1 MEWQMLLDYAPQGA
15 SSRPALRA
23 LPETA
28 RDSSRERGYPDVLSA
43 YTANLCPLS
52 GGVEFAGFRE
62 NFGETIDEVGR
73 GVLRGG
79 PFGSERRNI
88 SMVC

>member
-43 YTANLCPLS
+43 LLICASRSRNGLWEVDRIGRAARIRYSTRLQIDGTANAEMWS
-52 GGVEFAGFRE
+52 GVQ
-62 NFGETIDEVGR
+62 
-73 GVLRGG
+73 
-79 PFGSERRNI
+79 
-88 SMVC
+88 